1 MGRHVNHQDAQDR
14 IMAKFS
20 KTSQQ
25 QSLDE
30 RDPDSLTIAEQLA
43 IEKKRRAEQE
53 KNAVPVEKK
62 KEVTRFTRYK

>member
-1 MGRHVNHQDAQDR
+1 
-14 IMAKFS
+14 MAKFS